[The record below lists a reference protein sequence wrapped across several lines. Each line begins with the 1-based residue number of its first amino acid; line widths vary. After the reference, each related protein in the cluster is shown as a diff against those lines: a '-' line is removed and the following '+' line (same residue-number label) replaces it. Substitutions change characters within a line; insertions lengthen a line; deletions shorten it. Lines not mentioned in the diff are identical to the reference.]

1 MMTGKNDRTAGVR
14 GSTVQGPPF
23 LLAPGGFPTTPSSS
37 VGPSLKASL
46 HLTHCSARKMWG
58 AGPVST
64 SQATK

>member
-1 MMTGKNDRTAGVR
+1 M
-14 GSTVQGPPF
+14 VQGPPF